1 MKKIFLFALVAL
13 LSGCSAVMDEV
24 TPERQKLSID
34 QRISTKDESI
44 SLMAPFNKNIGVF
57 YDVSKDQESLYLYWA
72 TRNKMA
78 EKLWVDLKDKVDEY
92 PKTKRQFID
101 YIDGVKCQTFETD
114 GLLQIYP
121 LVINGEKTYT
131 KQYKT
136 YCPLNDKVVELEYE
150 YSFNKN
156 SEAFAYSAR
165 SRFAV
170 IKQIESTFRKDIQA
184 IFSTIKFNVDR
195 KKMQEKGLLS
205 NEPYK
210 AQF

>member
-1 MKKIFLFALVAL
+1 MKKLFLFVIVAL

-24 TPERQKLSID
+24 TPERQKLSVD
-34 QRISTKDESI
+34 QRISTKDGSI
-44 SLMAPFNKNIGVF
+44 SLMAPFNKNLGVF
-57 YDVSKDQESLYLYWA
+57 YEISKDKEGLYLYWA
-72 TRNKMA
+72 TKSKLA
-78 EKLWVDLKDKVDEY
+78 EKLWVDLIDKVDEY
-92 PKTKRQFID
+92 LKTKRQFVD

-114 GLLQIYP
+114 GLLQVYSFI
-121 LVINGEKTYT
+121 INGEKTYT
-131 KQYKT
+131 KQYRT
-136 YCPLNDKVVELEYE
+136 FCPFNDKVVELEYE

-184 IFSTIKFNVDR
+184 IFSSIKFNVDR

-210 AQF
+210 VQF